1 MHPHFVIPPQFASE
15 VAALPDRRL
24 GEDYPYWLGGRFNW
38 VAQSWLVLRQFREG
52 LTLGTAPAPGRV
64 NFGHV
69 MFWREHR
76 ARVGEFRVSV
86 RADYHRM
93 FDVDFEILQ
102 NPVAPLGPNQA
113 YLPYWPVPGVK
124 PRDPARRGLRSV
136 AYAGRI
142 GPLNLAGDLAK
153 GSGLLPDGIE
163 MRIIP
168 PDQWHDLSQ
177 VDALL
182 AIRTFDKRPHLMKP
196 PSKLFS
202 AWRANIP
209 MIGGYDS
216 AFSAVGSP
224 GHDYIRVASAKDLTS
239 ALQRLR
245 DDPLFYDSIV
255 KKGSERLSSITHEV
269 IAKHWFQ
276 TFDTKISESYERW
289 RARRMKGLRAAAARG
304 ADSTHMVASRLKRFM
319 SAADRE

>member
-1 MHPHFVIPPQFASE
+1 MTPHFVIPPQFADE

-52 LTLGTAPAPGRV
+52 LTLGTAPVPGRV

-86 RADYHRM
+86 RADYPRM

-102 NPVAPLGPNQA
+102 NPVAPLGPHQA
-113 YLPYWPVPGVK
+113 YLPYWPVPGLK
-124 PRDPARRGLRSV
+124 PRDPARRGLRTV

-142 GPLNLAGDLAK
+142 GPLNLASDLVDGA
-153 GSGLLPDGIE
+153 GLLPDGIE

-168 PDQWHDLSQ
+168 PDRWHDLSQ

-182 AIRTFDKRPHLMKP
+182 AIRTFDTAPHISKP

-202 AWRANIP
+202 AWRADVP

-216 AFSAVGSP
+216 AFSAVGRP
-224 GHDYIRVASAKDLTS
+224 GHDYVRVESAEDLTA

-245 DDPLFYDSIV
+245 DDPAFYSSIV
-255 KKGSERLSSITHEV
+255 KNGRRRAPLFSHEA
-269 IAKHWFQ
+269 IAEQWLD
-276 TFDTKISESYERW
+276 TFDKTIAESYRRW
-289 RARRMKGLRAAAARG
+289 RERPMKGVQALAARG
-304 ADSTHMVASRLKRFM
+304 SDSGRIAVSRVKRM
-319 SAADRE
+319 IRAADRR